1 MAFNEALMKSF
12 LYPFP
17 LPRMLDD
24 VRKSRGTMS
33 ELPTAARLEG
43 VLDSIS
49 EELKDCPFYY
59 VLHELFSCLH
69 SEIPTMA
76 EMTSAIRNAGYES
89 SRFHNE
95 PSAIKTNAPN
105 YVVWDIMR
113 AYCRLN
119 PPKGSAKKKPSDSS
133 IAILSKVSRTVVSFK
148 FAHPARRARG
158 KYYMNPEPSWGPG
171 KKGKR
176 DWSGNTWDIPA
187 VTAVDEATVQSVIAI
202 DETAALEEPILTTV
216 SGAEDEGKVE
226 VHAIPS
232 CSDED
237 RAIPLPSHSA
247 QEANSGDHI
256 GLSREVMKDASSG
269 EVGYGI
275 AKKK

>member
-1 MAFNEALMKSF
+1 MKSS
-12 LYPFP
+12 PCP
-17 LPRMLDD
+17 LSPPRMLED
-24 VRKSRGTMS
+24 VRKSKGTKS

-187 VTAVDEATVQSVIAI
+187 AVTAVDESASV
-202 DETAALEEPILTTV
+202 EELIPTTV
-216 SGAEDEGKVE
+216 SGAEDKGKVE
-226 VHAIPS
+226 AHAIPPS
-232 CSDED
+232 IDEN
-237 RAIPLPSHSA
+237 RAIPLPGHSA
-247 QEANSGDHI
+247 QEPNSCDHI
-256 GLSREVMKDASSG
+256 GLSREVMKDAPSG

-275 AKKK
+275 AKRK